1 MPRCCRMSGSCA
13 RQFPHRHRGFPDVL
27 VNRRSLNRGM
37 KRLIIAAAAFV
48 IVSAHPALTQTAA
61 AAKKT
66 TKPKIGPGLVCK
78 PLGAHA
84 AGTSLDCVRNGSK
97 LQWQPKG
104 SKLNPYRVGET
115 FEWTQSSDLNN
126 PGALISTCRLT
137 VSEFLPDASGWISG
151 FPDNQPQDVFN
162 AANGARVRGIRM
174 TYTLVSATDASSRNF
189 GSLTTLWL
197 GDDRAAGCCTQ
208 GTLQWGN
215 PPLEAID
222 AYTRLDDGQSRT
234 GVAVFAVAEE
244 ALGKRPLLRVAWL
257 DVRSGRNEAVFMD
270 VLPQ

>member
-1 MPRCCRMSGSCA
+1 MLPDDRVVAQGDSPTDIGESLMSERTRVSFND
-13 RQFPHRHRGFPDVL
+13 Q
-27 VNRRSLNRGM
+27 M

-48 IVSAHPALTQTAA
+48 ITLTFPAVTPTAM

-66 TKPKIGPGLVCK
+66 TKPKIGVGLACK
-78 PLGAHA
+78 PLGAKA
-84 AGTSLDCVRNGSK
+84 AGTNLDCVRNGTK

-104 SKLNPYRVGET
+104 SKLNPYRLGET
-115 FEWTQSSDLNN
+115 FEWTQSSNFNN
-126 PGALISTCRLT
+126 PGALVSTRRLT
-137 VSEFLPDASGWISG
+137 INEFLPDASGWISSY
-151 FPDNQPQDVFN
+151 PDNQPNDVFD
-162 AANGARVRGIRM
+162 AAKGVRLRGVRM

-208 GTLQWGN
+208 GTIQWGLT
-215 PPLEAID
+215 PAEAID

-257 DVRSGRNEAVFMD
+257 DVRTGRNEAVFMD